1 LSPSPQARDV
11 YIERIRVPGLRTFN
25 SSIGNRMPV
34 WNAAVGKTVLTY
46 LEPKKLKKIVKK
58 LREVLGFRRLGNEF
72 MKTLE

>member
-1 LSPSPQARDV
+1 
-11 YIERIRVPGLRTFN
+11 
-25 SSIGNRMPV
+25 MPV